1 MFELEIISDNEVHRR
16 YEMSVVVKVGDK
28 VQWQDGDIGMVTYI
42 NEGEFQVYWAEDDKL
57 VNHYSSMDVL
67 SGKMLVL
74 ESENQ

>member
-1 MFELEIISDNEVHRR
+1 
-16 YEMSVVVKVGDK
+16 MSVVVKVGDK

-42 NEGEFQVYWAEDDKL
+42 NEGEFQVYWAKDDKL

-74 ESENQ
+74 ESENH